1 METAE
6 QPASLVLLLGL
17 RRQLLQA
24 WHFLER
30 CPPFFNAMFSR
41 EGLGCARGRILIWGK
56 LRRFVLTA
64 FPPLARHLRTR
75 YHLSGG
81 CKNCG
86 ASCNLLFR
94 CPHWDEQTHLCTVY
108 EDRPNVCRFFPVTPA
123 DLRDR
128 NLVRKDVPCGFNFNP
143 QHNQTAV
150 RPVVVS
156 SPLLCAGAPL
166 SPDGFTESKTARPG
180 E

>member
-6 QPASLVLLLGL
+6 QQASPVLLLGL

-24 WHFLER
+24 RHFLER

-64 FPPLARHLRTR
+64 LPPVCRRVRTHCR
-75 YHLSGG
+75 LSGG

-86 ASCNLLFR
+86 ASCNLLSR

-108 EDRPNVCRFFPVTPA
+108 EDRPNVCRFFPVTRA

-150 RPVVVS
+150 RLVVVS

-166 SPDGFTESKTARPG
+166 SPRRLH
-180 E
+180 